1 MQIETVLLVDD
12 DPDIRRVGELS
23 LSTIGGWQT
32 LTASSGDDALT
43 ISATQPVD
51 IIVLDMM
58 MPGRDGFSTL
68 AALRATPQTAHTP
81 VVFMTAKVQ
90 RSEVQSYLDAGATGV
105 IAKPFNPMTLP
116 DELRQVV
123 ATMGDIA

>member
-23 LSTIGGWQT
+23 LGTIGGWQT
-32 LTASSGDDALT
+32 LTASSGDDALA
-43 ISATQPVD
+43 ISASQPVD

-58 MPGRDGFSTL
+58 MPGRDGLSTL
-68 AALRATPQTAHTP
+68 AALRAAPETARTP